1 MPPWSWPLVFIA
13 SFWIGLWLL
22 KKMAMA
28 VPAWIGK
35 LVLPLEV
42 RVLAWLQDRA
52 AARALGV
59 DLDILRIRRKIDF
72 PVSDRTE

>member
-1 MPPWSWPLVFIA
+1 
-13 SFWIGLWLL
+13 
-22 KKMAMA
+22 MAMA